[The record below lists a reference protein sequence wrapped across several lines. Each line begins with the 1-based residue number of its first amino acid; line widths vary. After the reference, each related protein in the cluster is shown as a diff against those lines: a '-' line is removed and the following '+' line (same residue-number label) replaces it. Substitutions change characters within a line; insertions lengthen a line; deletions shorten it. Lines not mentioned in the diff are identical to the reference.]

1 MEGSEFWEQATCSI
15 YPSIPRID
23 NEDKKENIKV
33 MDKVQSDEIPN
44 VKFPPDDKS
53 TMLYGDHAPSMFK
66 NKGPGC
72 MTFLSSLY
80 SIISD
85 PDFLKTLE
93 HLIKE
98 DHAPSLFD
106 NKVPGCTTILSR
118 LYSIINDPDFLK
130 TLEHLI
136 TGNHAP
142 SLFDNKVPGCT
153 TFLSSLYSIINDPD
167 FLKTLEHLI
176 TGDPAPPLFDNK
188 VPGCMTFMS
197 SLYSIIND
205 PDFLKTFEHLIK
217 GDHAPAIFKNKLPGC
232 MPLSSLCSIFIHPD
246 FLKTLEYLITV
257 SVQEFLFQLTLLAI
271 LLDKAA
277 KVKYLT
283 KPGRNRGICL
293 KVFLLSNEGAHAYNG
308 NGAFFGKPRRQ
319 KYIPLMEHGEPEPGF
334 EVNRIVVYKPTY
346 IYCNT

>member
-1 MEGSEFWEQATCSI
+1 MQFAFSTPLFVFWQVQMEGSEFWEQATCSI

-176 TGDPAPPLFDNK
+176 TGD
-188 VPGCMTFMS
+188 
-197 SLYSIIND
+197 
-205 PDFLKTFEHLIK
+205 
-217 GDHAPAIFKNKLPGC
+217 HAPAIFKNKLPGC